1 MAGRGPRMTEFEERD
16 YYSAPGRRSEVDFAE
31 FDRRNRVMT
40 RSPPPM
46 REPRTPA
53 FLRDE
58 PRRSEAG
65 PMVLRQRDVETF
77 DRHHRSPS
85 PVRVREQRLVRRPR
99 SVSPPRHHHHHDVDE
114 HTRSRTRF
122 IERERERERCRSPSV
137 ERKRSPSP
145 LPIRY
150 VDRPRSPSPERER
163 QRIRTRIVDRQRESS
178 SSSSSS
184 EEEQPPQRIR
194 GPTIERE
201 VITHYRDIDHGTIK
215 AKPPTPPPAP
225 RPRQRERVNER
236 ETDIDISLSKNRT
249 EVDIY
254 RSSGGRA
261 RSRSR
266 VRNDD
271 SLIVHSD
278 SRRRAHSAAPVY
290 SPGLDEE
297 GQEYISKIDA
307 RGRMGEAWHG
317 ATRDWEIVD
326 VPPGTERVRMDG
338 VGGGSTE
345 TQWSK
350 YSGVRRTKFIPERD
364 AMPAPAPAPRAPS
377 REPRKSSNNLWD
389 REREIDIN
397 IDIDRSVERRYAEP
411 PPPPAPAKD
420 MWTEISKDLV
430 VKEAIQQMG
439 YEFEETPMF
448 FYVMSYLKYD
458 DVLQLV
464 ELTEDIKRF
473 RKDRVREIAWER
485 DWKDDWDRR
494 HRHPHHHH
502 HHHHPWD
509 NERVR
514 EREVIYDNRR
524 SRHF

>member
-40 RSPPPM
+40 RSPPPPM

-58 PRRSEAG
+58 PRRAEAG

-99 SVSPPRHHHHHDVDE
+99 SESICGEEKVAE
-114 HTRSRTRF
+114 
-122 IERERERERCRSPSV
+122 SV
-137 ERKRSPSP
+137 ADP
-145 LPIRY
+145 
-150 VDRPRSPSPERER
+150 
-163 QRIRTRIVDRQRESS
+163 
-178 SSSSSS
+178 
-184 EEEQPPQRIR
+184 
-194 GPTIERE
+194 RE

-225 RPRQRERVNER
+225 RPRHCERVNER

-271 SLIVHSD
+271 ALIVHSD
-278 SRRRAHSAAPVY
+278 SRRRAHSAAPVC
-290 SPGLDEE
+290 SPGLDDE

-377 REPRKSSNNLWD
+377 REPRKSSNNLQLWD
-389 REREIDIN
+389 REREIDID
-397 IDIDRSVERRYAEP
+397 IDIDRTVERRYAEP

-473 RKDRVREIAWER
+473 RKDRVEALLRTSRGIM
-485 DWKDDWDRR
+485 
-494 HRHPHHHH
+494 
-502 HHHHPWD
+502 
-509 NERVR
+509 
-514 EREVIYDNRR
+514 IYDIMTDYT
-524 SRHF
+524 